1 MPVEPRPAT
10 SPSTG
15 SAASTSRSPLL
26 SSSAHRLRTWAELA
40 SGSPC
45 RMTRSFWLESSAHL
59 PSPLGIVPPVSQ
71 SQAIA
76 PAGPPDPSL
85 LKTGGGGYVVND
97 RWLQLHNFLSRS
109 GLDLAPRLREYA
121 AQDLLHLVEVL
132 LRADQRRGQLDPGV
146 ARVVGPADQARV
158 EQRVRQ
164 EAAQQALGL
173 V

>member
-26 SSSAHRLRTWAELA
+26 SSSAHRLRTWAELS

-59 PSPLGIVPPVSQ
+59 PSPLGIVPPVGQ

-85 LKTGGGGYVVND
+85 VKTGVGGYVVNE
-97 RWLQLHNFLSRS
+97 RWSQLHNFRGRP
-109 GLDLAPRLREYA
+109 GLDLPPCLREHA
-121 AQDLLHLVEVL
+121 TQDLLHLVEVV
-132 LRADQRRGQLDPGV
+132 LRADQRRGQLDHGV
-146 ARVVGPADQARV
+146 ATVVGPADEARV

-164 EAAQQALGL
+164 ETA
-173 V
+173 